1 MKKLFLLALCLISIN
16 GFGQT
21 VTLKTIPSMP
31 KEQMMQ
37 LYKEALIYMVS
48 YPDSIQSDL
57 MPKLITI
64 KTFLESDGKM
74 PVQPIVIRKNIY
86 DFVINRIF
94 QEGVEKYDANKDYQY
109 TNAQEMILRF
119 EAKKKLQ
126 CIILLQMQKPCP
138 YIIK

>member
-1 MKKLFLLALCLISIN
+1 
-16 GFGQT
+16 
-21 VTLKTIPSMP
+21 
-31 KEQMMQ
+31 
-37 LYKEALIYMVS
+37 
-48 YPDSIQSDL
+48 
-57 MPKLITI
+57 
-64 KTFLESDGKM
+64 
-74 PVQPIVIRKNIY
+74 
-86 DFVINRIF
+86 VINRIF